1 MSSSPT
7 PPLRT
12 AWIIWGLGAIFYLI
26 GFFQRVA
33 PAVMTQELMQDF
45 QISAAALG
53 NLSAFYFYSYVAM
66 QIPTG
71 IIADTWGPRRLLTAG
86 ALVAGLGTILFALAP
101 GLALAS
107 LGRLLI
113 GGSVA
118 VAFVGL
124 LKLASHWFPPR
135 QFAMVTGMALF
146 FGIVGAVSAGP
157 PLRLLMDVFNWRSIM
172 LCMALLTLGIGG
184 VIWIFVRDRPTH
196 KGYTEHQTQT
206 SNAPGPGSLRQVV
219 NAIGLVFKNRNA
231 ALLFVIPGGIVGC
244 TLTFSGLWGVP
255 YLTSQYGISTAQ
267 ASSLTSALLVAWAVG
282 GPIFGWFSDALGR
295 RKPLYILGCALCLT
309 GWGLILLLPMLP
321 FYLLVAILLLTGFCS
336 GCMVVSFAFAKES
349 LPPGLAGT
357 ASGVVNM
364 GVMLGPTL
372 LQPAVGWVLDQKWQ
386 GEMAEGVR
394 VYSLQAYQ
402 SGFSLLLAWAALAL
416 ILLFFTQETYC
427 RQQA

>member
-71 IIADTWGPRRLLTAG
+71 IIADTWGPRRLLSAG
-86 ALVAGLGTILFALAP
+86 ALIAGLGTILFALAP

-124 LKLASHWFPPR
+124 LKLASTWFPPR

-157 PLRLLMDVFNWRSIM
+157 PLRLLMDIFSWRSIM
-172 LCMALLTLGIGG
+172 LCMALLTLGIGS

-196 KGYTEHQTQT
+196 KGYTEHQPQT
-206 SNAPGPGSLRQVV
+206 FNAPGLDSLRHVISAVGQ
-219 NAIGLVFKNRNA
+219 VFKNRNA

-255 YLTSQYGISTAQ
+255 YLSSQYGISTAQ
-267 ASSLTSALLVAWAVG
+267 ASTLTSALLVAWAAG
-282 GPIFGWFSDALGR
+282 GPAFGWFSDVLGR
-295 RKPLYILGCALCLT
+295 RKPLYIMGSALCLA
-309 GWGLILLLPMLP
+309 GWGLILMVPMLP
-321 FYLLVAILLLTGFCS
+321 FFLLVVILLLTGFCS